1 MPPPGSLVL
10 LVAPVVA
17 PVSPLAAAL
26 ATKTPALETS
36 EDTGGDV
43 ELVAA
48 TQQVLTCFDLSESD
62 DGCCDV
68 ELAAATQRAPESAYG
83 GGGDI
88 KGDNGADKVDD
99 GGKVEGKVEG
109 GGNNVN
115 DCKVETS
122 VAVKRGTLGKSIN
135 AKIAKNKG
143 SNKSGNA
150 VGKSSGKGS
159 NKNGNNKGGNKG
171 SSKSGKSGQGK
182 PGNRRARGK
191 TNRKADDN
199 DDDDDEQDDE
209 SDNGEDSRD
218 SDYGADGSDESSE
231 SSYDDFYDVHG
242 FWVYDARYPGKTHQP
257 LSCMIVYFYENRLAD
272 FKHQTFSEKT
282 MAEYKAY
289 MLKPEKDH
297 YNYDNGRPRPLAT
310 LFPWLSGPDL
320 ETLRNYHFFGQG
332 NDMTWQEMWALPYAQ
347 LWPPAIRPRNHK
359 QHEAAF
365 LAHRRQFLQHHVLAV
380 WPFEECNSYVLHLR
394 SAFKDREFERLF
406 YGFLLMPMA
415 VVESEL
421 LANRDARSH
430 LFSDEQK
437 ARHYPWSTGAEAWRM
452 ILQHRGDK
460 ELTVTALK
468 KKFDVAAIARKVEP
482 RLVPPHDDDERC
494 DGGTQGEF
502 DPPSLLPMADAKRKR
517 ADCDDDNDNGAPSRK
532 AVRFS
537 DEATAPAKAA
547 GATATTLTASAAAST
562 PTKAT
567 SATAPAKATSAT
579 ASTSAKTA
587 TASTSAKAASATATT
602 SAKATSA
609 TAAKTTAPAAS
620 SKISTTTPVATTAPS
635 GVKWRISFGVPMIY
649 ANVFQ

>member
-1 MPPPGSLVL
+1 MPSVQFVTRLLTTLNIVCSARGVFDDGRDYDVGSKPLMRKIADGDREPPRWSMFREM
-10 LVAPVVA
+10 
-17 PVSPLAAAL
+17 SK
-26 ATKTPALETS
+26 ATASKMALES
-36 EDTGGDV
+36 NDGGVED
-43 ELVAA
+43 EA
-48 TQQVLTCFDLSESD
+48 
-62 DGCCDV
+62 
-68 ELAAATQRAPESAYG
+68 
-83 GGGDI
+83 
-88 KGDNGADKVDD
+88 KVD
-99 GGKVEGKVEG
+99 GGAKVEG
-109 GGNNVN
+109 GA
-115 DCKVETS
+115 KVDGDNS
-122 VAVKRGTLGKSIN
+122 ALDKGKNKIN
-135 AKIAKNKG
+135 KPSAESGNKG
-143 SNKSGNA
+143 SAKGVNDKGDKGIKMVKA
-150 VGKSSGKGS
+150 AKGS
-159 NKNGNNKGGNKG
+159 NKNGNAVGKNNSNGKGKQGQGTKGGQAN
-171 SSKSGKSGQGK
+171 GKRGG
-182 PGNRRARGK
+182 RARGK
-191 TNRKADDN
+191 PNRKADDN
-199 DDDDDEQDDE
+199 DGDDDEQDDE
-209 SDNGEDSRD
+209 SDNGEDSHD
-218 SDYGADGSDESSE
+218 SDYGADGSDDSSSSDESSSSEESSE
-231 SSYDDFYDVHG
+231 SSYDDFYEVHG
-242 FWVYDARYPGKTHQP
+242 LWVYERPHHPPKTHNP

-406 YGFLLMPMA
+406 YGFLLMPTA

-494 DGGTQGEF
+494 DGGTQVDF
-502 DPPSLLPMADAKRKR
+502 DPSSLLPMADAKRKR
-517 ADCDDDNDNGAPSRK
+517 ADRDDDKDNGAPPRK

-537 DEATAPAKAA
+537 DEATTLAKAASATASTSATATSDEATTPAKAA
-547 GATATTLTASAAAST
+547 STTASMSAT
-562 PTKAT
+562 AT
-567 SATAPAKATSAT
+567 SATASTSVKATSAT
-579 ASTSAKTA
+579 ASTSAKP
-587 TASTSAKAASATATT
+587 ASAA
-602 SAKATSA
+602 ATSA
-609 TAAKTTAPAAS
+609 TTKTTAPAAS
-620 SKISTTTPVATTAPS
+620 SNISTTTPVAATAPS